1 MRDYLKTYQIKLK
14 VIGPLFIGSG
24 NSINKKEY
32 ILDRDKNKVYIPN
45 INKMYTWFF
54 KNNFQDKF
62 DDYML
67 SEKSVDFMTW
77 LGINKISPN
86 VWKEWTDYI
95 LDCSETSDIIKG
107 KETEISTFIKDSF
120 GDVYIPGS
128 SLKGALRTI
137 ILGSEILKN
146 NSNFNKY
153 KSDVQKAEFKHK
165 NSYLK
170 KEMKIIEQSVFNKAE
185 KDKKRI
191 VNMVNDIM
199 AGIRIRDSRPIL
211 TDNLILCSK
220 IDETPKWN
228 INKVQLLREC
238 ITPDTEIIFDMT
250 VDTTIFKENNIKHY
264 IMEAIN
270 TFGKNYMKCFNNKFK
285 SGDKLDG
292 TMFYMG
298 GGSGFVSK
306 TITYPLLGENAVKT
320 VSEIIDKTLSKKNKD
335 KHKHNKDF
343 LMGVSPHMIKKTKY
357 NKKIYSFGLCSI
369 DIVEVN
375 I

>member
-24 NSINKKEY
+24 NSINKREY
-32 ILDRDKNKVYIPN
+32 ILDRNKNKVYIPK

-107 KETEISTFIKDSF
+107 TKTEISTFIKDSF

-153 KSDVQKAEFKHK
+153 KSSIPKAEFKHK
-165 NSYLK
+165 NLYLK
-170 KEMKIIEQSVFNKAE
+170 EEIKSIEQSVFNKAE
-185 KDKKRI
+185 KDKKHI
-191 VNMVNDIM
+191 DNMVNDIM
-199 AGIRIRDSRPIL
+199 AGIKISDSRPIS
-211 TDNLILCSK
+211 TDNLILCRK
-220 IDETPKWN
+220 IDETPKGN
-228 INKVQLLREC
+228 INKLNLLREC
-238 ITPDTEIIFDMT
+238 IKPDTEIIFDMT

-270 TFGKNYMKCFNNKFK
+270 IFGKNYMKCFNNKFK

-320 VSEIIDKTLSKKNKD
+320 VSEIIDKTLSRDSRN
-335 KHKHNKDF
+335 KHKHEKDVSI
-343 LMGVSPHMIKKTKY
+343 GVSPHMIKKTKY